1 MSDAPPMAAPCCALE
16 ELAILH
22 PMESAGGEVFELM
35 STMRAMRR
43 LKPDPVPDEVLARL
57 VEAATW
63 APSAANIQG
72 YSFVVVTDRKVMARV
87 AELWRVVCDFYVAAL
102 WLDYPDPD
110 EAAAADRVLQAIHYQ
125 RDHFHQTPAL
135 IVACYRLAE
144 YRRLMRHHPGRFAR
158 ALRRLGLRRSV
169 TLFRGMPALEAR
181 VEAASIYPAVQN
193 LLLAARALGLAAN
206 LTSWHLFLEA
216 EFKAALGI
224 PRNVH
229 TFALIPVGWPVGQF
243 GSTRRRPAAELIH
256 RDRW

>member
-1 MSDAPPMAAPCCALE
+1 MDNAASG
-16 ELAILH
+16 
-22 PMESAGGEVFELM
+22 MFELM

-43 LKPDPVPDEVLARL
+43 LKPDPVPDEMLARL

-72 YSFVVVTDRKVMARV
+72 FSFVVVTDREVMTRV
-87 AELWRVVCDFYVAAL
+87 AKLWRVVCDFYVAAL
-102 WLDYPDPD
+102 WLDYSDPA
-110 EAAAADRVLQAIHYQ
+110 EAAAADRVLESIRYQ
-125 RDHFHQTPAL
+125 RDHFHETPAL

-144 YRRLMRHHPGRFAR
+144 YRRLMRRHPGRFAR

-169 TLFRGMPALEAR
+169 LLFRGMPALEAR

-206 LTSWHLFLEA
+206 LTSWHLLLEA

-224 PRNVH
+224 PRDLH

-243 GSTRRRPAAELIH
+243 GPVKRRPAAELIH